1 MRMKILL
8 PDKEVLLAKLY
19 EVCPEIGRLG
29 LYPLI
34 LGRGHRY

>member
-1 MRMKILL
+1 MKTLL

-19 EVCPEIGRLG
+19 ELCPEIGRLE
-29 LYPLI
+29 LFPLI